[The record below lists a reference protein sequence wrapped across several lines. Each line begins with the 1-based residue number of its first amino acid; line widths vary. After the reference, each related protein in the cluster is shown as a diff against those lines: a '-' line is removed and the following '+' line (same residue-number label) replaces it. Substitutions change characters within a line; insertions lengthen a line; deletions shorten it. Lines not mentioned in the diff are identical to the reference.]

1 VKSTVLLEGHVTES
15 LRSIKFNILRG
26 VPMAGREVRRAVEK
40 RAQALH
46 ESSDP
51 SAIPWV
57 KRGQAARDPRL
68 WVTRQQM
75 AQSENPSDSNERIG
89 A

>member
-1 VKSTVLLEGHVTES
+1 
-15 LRSIKFNILRG
+15 
-26 VPMAGREVRRAVEK
+26 MAGREVRRAVEK